1 MTQNTSH
8 PNKHGQDILPLHL
21 GDASIL
27 VFSTATCQAIQDS
40 KIISHKL
47 LLLPAKEI
55 SLLVLLPFSAYIS
68 HPGTFLLVVACQLTC
83 FGTSLSSPC
92 WGAQN
97 WAQYSMHSVTNT
109 KKKEQTFSRP
119 AAYIFFNL
127 TGGAVDVRH
136 HKSTLL
142 PRRPFWQSSF
152 WGSPPPACLASAGPR
167 CRCLPLRCT
176 GLPTARPIVP
186 QILPSWPQACGLPSS
201 SHHQT
206 SPVTKM
212 IGKPQ
217 IWQLPQAPSGPMDK
231 RTSSLLACSL
241 TPSSSSTH
249 NASV

>member
-1 MTQNTSH
+1 MAKTSFHCTLEMH
-8 PNKHGQDILPLHL
+8 PSWSSPQPPVRQFKTARSSPTSCCFFQPRK
-21 GDASIL
+21 S
-27 VFSTATCQAIQDS
+27 VFWCCY
-40 KIISHKL
+40 
-47 LLLPAKEI
+47 
-55 SLLVLLPFSAYIS
+55 PFSAYIS

-83 FGTSLSSPC
+83 FCTSLSSPC